1 MRRIGYGM
9 IAVAAL
15 FLTLFMTVRHAD
27 AHKVMIFGYVEGDTV
42 YAEGYFSDGK
52 KAINSHVEVFDDAGK
67 KLLEGKTDDKG
78 QFVFKV
84 PGETELNLVL
94 TASMG
99 HKARFTIPARKS
111 SGTELSEGR
120 QNENAVSD
128 SNEQSRKDTGTTL
141 LESRVSTGI
150 SEQQLRSM
158 IDEALERK
166 LRPVI
171 DSILELNRKGP
182 SIIEIFGG
190 IGYIFGIFG
199 IILYFRCKR
208 KETR

>member
-1 MRRIGYGM
+1 MRRLGYG
-9 IAVAAL
+9 IIV
-15 FLTLFMTVRHAD
+15 MTVLSLILLVTARHAD

-42 YAEGYFSDGK
+42 YAEGYFGDGR
-52 KAINSHVEVFDDAGK
+52 KAINSPVEVFDGVGK

-78 QFVFKV
+78 QFVFKA

-99 HKARFTIPARKS
+99 HKARFTIPARKP
-111 SGTELSEGR
+111 SGVGASVGCEDKGT
-120 QNENAVSD
+120 VSD
-128 SNEQSRKDTGTTL
+128 SDKQVREDAGTAVSQSRIA
-141 LESRVSTGI
+141 TGI

-158 IDEALERK
+158 IDESLERK

-171 DSILELNRKGP
+171 DSILAMNRKGP
-182 SIIEIFGG
+182 SMTEVFGG

-208 KETR
+208 RGAP